1 MKLFTVPRH
10 QFSRLS
16 REDVRDFIEDITN
29 SLYPSRCGRFH
40 RVFSQQLLKRRL
52 IRLLKPVESRLSLSI
67 EMISANF
74 FAELPAIKADL
85 DADARAIA
93 DNDPAASGAAEV
105 VLAYPGFFA
114 IMVYRMAHKLHG
126 LEVPL
131 IPRMMTEQAHSLTGI
146 DIHPGAVI
154 GKSFFIDHGTGIV
167 VGETAIIGNNVKLYQ
182 GVTVGALNVSKGQ
195 ATQKRHPTI
204 EDNVIIYAGSTILG
218 GKTTIGHDSII
229 GGNVWLTESV
239 PPYSM
244 VYHKSEVR
252 IRERLVVNGVRF
264 TDVIDFSI

>member
-1 MKLFTVPRH
+1 MKLFTMSRH
-10 QFSRLS
+10 HFRRLS
-16 REDVRDFIEDITN
+16 KEDVRDFIEDITN

-40 RVFSQQLLKRRL
+40 SVFSQHRLKIRL
-52 IRLLKPVESRLSLSI
+52 AKLLKPVELNISI
-67 EMISANF
+67 PLEVAAAAF
-74 FAELPAIKADL
+74 FQALPSIKADL
-85 DADARAIA
+85 DADARVIA
-93 DNDPAASGAAEV
+93 ENDPAASGAAEV

-126 LEVPL
+126 LGIPL
-131 IPRMMTEQAHSLTGI
+131 IPRMMTEQAHSSTGI
-146 DIHPGAVI
+146 DIHPGATI

-167 VGETAIIGNNVKLYQ
+167 IGETAIIGNNVKFYQ
-182 GVTVGALNVSKGQ
+182 GVTVGALNVTKSL
-195 ATQKRHPTI
+195 AAQKRHPTI

-218 GKTTIGHDSII
+218 GKTVVGHDSII

-239 PPYSM
+239 PAYSI

-252 IRERLVVNGVRF
+252 IRERMVVNGVKF